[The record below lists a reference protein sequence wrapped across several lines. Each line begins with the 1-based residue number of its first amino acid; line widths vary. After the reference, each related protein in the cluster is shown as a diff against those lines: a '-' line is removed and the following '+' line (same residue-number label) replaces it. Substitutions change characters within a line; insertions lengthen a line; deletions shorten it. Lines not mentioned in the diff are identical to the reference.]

1 MGLDSARSIG
11 RGLDNRC
18 ENWSGQP
25 VGPDYPSGA
34 RLATPGFSKTQFSM
48 ASSYLDACTI
58 RQYVCGTMIKARS
71 GNELPVDIPDVIP
84 ILPLRNS
91 VLFPGSIIPIDV
103 GRRKSVRL
111 VEDAISKERPVIG
124 ILTQKEAR
132 TEDPNDDDM
141 YKVGC
146 AARILKVIKLA
157 KDNFS
162 VILQGVSR
170 FEVRGFEG
178 SEPFLSARVEP
189 VPDPTTSDVELDAL
203 VMNLKDIA
211 KRVVKLMP
219 ELPKEAGALV
229 DSVTE
234 PGHLA
239 DLITSNLELEVS
251 EKQDILETFDLKT
264 RMRKVLQFLSRQ
276 LEVLKVRERINTQV
290 QEEMGRNQREY
301 VLRQQLKAIK
311 EELGELDESGGDL
324 EEFQEKIARAEM
336 PDEAE
341 KMARKQY
348 DRLKGMQPSSAEYTV
363 TRTYLEWLVEL
374 PWSVSTEDKI
384 ELDEVRTVLNEDH
397 YDLEK
402 VKKRIVEYMAVR
414 KLKDDKKG
422 PILCLVGP
430 PGVGKTSLGRSI
442 ARAIGRKFVRV
453 SLGGVRDEAE
463 IRGHRRTY
471 VGSLPGRVIQG
482 IKKAGT
488 NNPVFVLDEI
498 DKLGHDFRG
507 DPASALLEVLDPEQ
521 NNAFSD
527 HYLEVA
533 FDLSKVM
540 FIATANQLDPIPW
553 ALRDRLEIIE
563 LPGYTRQEKLHIAR
577 AFLVPKQLDEHG
589 LDDDHCEITNEGIY
603 EIIDSYTREAGVRNL
618 EREIGAVC
626 RAVAVKVAEGEAEAK
641 ETIREAEV
649 KEYLGPTK
657 FVSEVADRTAEPGVA
672 TGLAW
677 TAVGGDILFI
687 EATRMPGKGKLTL
700 TGQLGD
706 VMKESVTAALSFVRS
721 RAGQL
726 GLESGNFLENT
737 DIHVHVPAGGIPKDG
752 PSAGVTM
759 YTALVSLLTDTP
771 VRPDVAMTGE
781 ITLRGNVLQVG
792 GVKEKLLAAHRAGIK
807 RVIIPER
814 NVKDLVDVPDEV
826 KNEINIMPVKRMDE
840 VLIEALTDPPA
851 GIAALVAEA
860 SEASRQEA
868 EAGATEQTGAE

>member
-1 MGLDSARSIG
+1 
-11 RGLDNRC
+11 
-18 ENWSGQP
+18 
-25 VGPDYPSGA
+25 
-34 RLATPGFSKTQFSM
+34 M
-48 ASSYLDACTI
+48 ASK
-58 RQYVCGTMIKARS
+58 KAAPE
-71 GNELPVDIPDVIP
+71 GPVEVPEIIS

-103 GRRKSVRL
+103 GRKKSVKL
-111 VEDAISKERPVIG
+111 VEEAISKERPVIG
-124 ILTQKEAR
+124 IVTQRDAR
-132 TEDPNDDDM
+132 TEDPGAGDLYM
-141 YKVGC
+141 VGC

-170 FEVRGFEG
+170 FEVSSFDGA
-178 SEPFLSARVEP
+178 EPFLSAKVRS
-189 VPDPTTSDVELDAL
+189 VPDPTSSDVELDAL

-239 DLITSNLELEVS
+239 DLITSNLELEVG
-251 EKQDILETFDLKT
+251 EKQDVLETFDLKT
-264 RMRKVLQFLSRQ
+264 RSRKVLQFLSRQ

-311 EELGELDESGGDL
+311 EELGELDDGGGDL
-324 EEFQEKIARAEM
+324 DEFAEKITKAKM
-336 PDEAE
+336 PEEAE
-341 KMARKQY
+341 KVSRKQL

-374 PWSVSTEDKI
+374 PWSISTDDHI
-384 ELDEVRTVLNEDH
+384 ELPEVRRCLDEDH
-397 YDLEK
+397 YDLDK

-414 KLKDDKKG
+414 KLKNDKKG
-422 PILCLVGP
+422 PILCLAGP
-430 PGVGKTSLGRSI
+430 PGVGKTSLGRSV
-442 ARAIGRKFVRV
+442 ARAIGRKFGRI

-521 NNAFSD
+521 NHAFSD

-563 LPGYTRQEKLHIAR
+563 LPGYTRQEKHHIAR
-577 AFLVPKQLDEHG
+577 QFLVPKQLEEHG
-589 LDDDHCEITNEGIY
+589 LKDTQVEITSTGIY
-603 EIIDSYTREAGVRNL
+603 EIVDSYTREAGVRNL
-618 EREIGAVC
+618 EREIGSLC
-626 RAVAVKVAEGEAEAK
+626 RGVAVKVAEGSAK
-641 ETIREAEV
+641 EKEV
-649 KEYLGPTK
+649 IGGKEVPEYLGPTK
-657 FVSEVADRTAEPGVA
+657 FVSEVADRTSEPGVA

-677 TAVGGDILFI
+677 TSVGGDIRFI

-706 VMKESVTAALSFVRS
+706 VMKESVTAALSFIRS
-721 RAGQL
+721 RAPNL
-726 GLESGNFLENT
+726 GLEAGNLVENM

-759 YTALVSLLTDTP
+759 YTALVSLFLGVP
-771 VRPDVAMTGE
+771 VRNDVAMTGE
-781 ITLRGNVLQVG
+781 ITLRGNVLQIG
-792 GVKEKLLAAHRAGIK
+792 GLKEKLLAAHRAGIK
-807 RVIIPER
+807 RVIVPER
-814 NVKDLVDVPDEV
+814 NMKDLLDVPEEI
-826 KNEINIMPVKRMDE
+826 KNELEILPVKRM
-840 VLIEALTDPPA
+840 
-851 GIAALVAEA
+851 
-860 SEASRQEA
+860 
-868 EAGATEQTGAE
+868 

>member
-1 MGLDSARSIG
+1 MTKAKAGG
-11 RGLDNRC
+11 
-18 ENWSGQP
+18 EQP
-25 VGPDYPSGA
+25 V
-34 RLATPGFSKTQFSM
+34 
-48 ASSYLDACTI
+48 
-58 RQYVCGTMIKARS
+58 
-71 GNELPVDIPDVIP
+71 EIPDTLP

-91 VLFPGSIIPIDV
+91 VLFPGAIIPIDV

-111 VEDAISKERPVIG
+111 VEDAIAKERPVIG
-124 ILTQKEAR
+124 ILTQKDAR
-132 TEDPNDDDM
+132 TEDPGSGDLYM
-141 YKVGC
+141 VGC

-170 FEVRGFEG
+170 FEVSTFDGA
-178 SEPFLSARVEP
+178 EPFLAAKVRS
-189 VPDPTTSDVELDAL
+189 VPDPTSSDVELDAL

-234 PGHLA
+234 AGHLA
-239 DLITSNLELEVS
+239 DLITSHLELEVG
-251 EKQDILETFDLKT
+251 EKQDVLETFDLKT
-264 RMRKVLQFLSRQ
+264 RTRKVLQFLSRQ

-311 EELGELDESGGDL
+311 EELGELDDGGGDL
-324 EEFQEKIARAEM
+324 DEFAEKITKAKM
-336 PDEAE
+336 PEEAE
-341 KMARKQY
+341 KVSRKQL

-374 PWSVSTEDKI
+374 PWSISTEDHI
-384 ELDEVRTVLNEDH
+384 ELPEVRRCLDEDH
-397 YDLEK
+397 YDLDK

-414 KLKDDKKG
+414 KLKNDKKG
-422 PILCLVGP
+422 PILCLAGP
-430 PGVGKTSLGRSI
+430 PGVGKTSLGRSV
-442 ARAIGRKFVRV
+442 ARAIGRKFGRI

-471 VGSLPGRVIQG
+471 VGSLPGRIIQG

-521 NNAFSD
+521 NSSFSD
-527 HYLEVA
+527 HYLEVT
-533 FDLSKVM
+533 FDLSKVL

-563 LPGYTRQEKLHIAR
+563 LPGYTRQEKKMIAR
-577 AFLVPKQLDEHG
+577 KFLVPKQLDDHG
-589 LDDDHCEITNEGIY
+589 LTNDRCEITDEALF
-603 EIIDSYTREAGVRNL
+603 EIVDSYTREAGVRNL
-618 EREIGAVC
+618 EREIGSVC
-626 RAVAVKVAEGEAEAK
+626 RAVAVKVAEGQAK
-641 ETIREAEV
+641 DHEV
-649 KEYLGPTK
+649 IDPGVVEDVLGPKK
-657 FVSEVADRTAEPGVA
+657 FVSEVAERVGEPGVA

-687 EATRMPGKGKLTL
+687 EATQMPGKGKLTL

-706 VMKESVTAALSFVRS
+706 VMKESVTAALSFVRG
-721 RAGQL
+721 RAAAL
-726 GLESGNFLENT
+726 GLDPGNFLENK
-737 DIHVHVPAGGIPKDG
+737 DLHVHVPAGAVPKDG

-759 YTALVSLLTDTP
+759 YTALVSLLTGVP

-781 ITLRGNVLQVG
+781 ITLRGNVLQIG

-814 NVKDLVDVPDEV
+814 NVKDLIDVPEEV
-826 KNEINIMPVKRMDE
+826 KREVEILSVKRMDE
-840 VLIEALTDPPA
+840 VLALALKDPPPSI
-851 GIAALVAEA
+851 IALAKAAQAET
-860 SEASRQEA
+860 Q
-868 EAGATEQTGAE
+868 ATA

>member
-1 MGLDSARSIG
+1 MSKAKAGQD
-11 RGLDNRC
+11 
-18 ENWSGQP
+18 QP
-25 VGPDYPSGA
+25 V
-34 RLATPGFSKTQFSM
+34 
-48 ASSYLDACTI
+48 
-58 RQYVCGTMIKARS
+58 
-71 GNELPVDIPDVIP
+71 EIPDVLP

-111 VEDAISKERPVIG
+111 VEDAIAKERPVIG
-124 ILTQKEAR
+124 ILTQKDAR
-132 TEDPNDDDM
+132 TEDPNSGDL
-141 YKVGC
+141 YLVGC

-170 FEVRGFEG
+170 FEVTGFDG
-178 SEPFLSARVEP
+178 AEPFLAAKVRA

-211 KRVVKLMP
+211 KRVVKLMDAV
-219 ELPKEAGALV
+219 PKEAGALV

-239 DLITSNLELEVS
+239 DLITANLELEVG
-251 EKQDILETFDLKT
+251 EKQDVLETFDIKT
-264 RMRKVLQFLSRQ
+264 RTRKVLQFLSRQ

-311 EELGELDESGGDL
+311 EELGELDDGGGDL
-324 EEFQEKIARAEM
+324 DEFGEKILKAKM
-336 PDEAE
+336 PEEAE
-341 KMARKQY
+341 KAAKKQL

-374 PWSVSTEDKI
+374 PWSISTDDHIDLK
-384 ELDEVRTVLNEDH
+384 EVRRCLDEDH
-397 YDLEK
+397 YDLDK

-422 PILCLVGP
+422 PILCLAGP
-430 PGVGKTSLGRSI
+430 PGVGKTSLGRSV
-442 ARAIGRKFVRV
+442 ARAIGRKFGRI

-471 VGSLPGRVIQG
+471 VGSLPGRIIQG

-507 DPASALLEVLDPEQ
+507 DPSSALLEVLDPEQ
-521 NNAFSD
+521 NSSFSD
-527 HYLEVA
+527 HYLEVT

-563 LPGYTRQEKLHIAR
+563 LPGYTRQEKKQIAR

-589 LDDDHCEITNEGIY
+589 LGGAASAGAAGKRAEITDDAVL
-603 EIIDSYTREAGVRNL
+603 EIVDSYTREAGVRNL
-618 EREIGAVC
+618 EREIGSVC
-626 RAVAVKVAEGEAEAK
+626 RGVAVKVAEGNAK
-641 ETIREAEV
+641 EHEV
-649 KEYLGPTK
+649 VGVDEVHEYLGPIK
-657 FVSEVADRTAEPGVA
+657 FVSEVADRTSEPGVC

-687 EATRMPGKGKLTL
+687 EATKMPGKGKLTL

-706 VMKESVTAALSFVRS
+706 VMKESVTAALSVVRS
-721 RAGQL
+721 RAAAL
-726 GLESGNFLENT
+726 GLDPGNFLENV
-737 DIHVHVPAGGIPKDG
+737 DLHVHVPAGSVPKDG

-759 YTALVSLLTDTP
+759 YTALVSLLIGVP

-781 ITLRGNVLQVG
+781 ITLRGNVLAIG

-807 RVIIPER
+807 RVIIPDR

-826 KNEINIMPVKRMDE
+826 KSEMEILSVKKMDE
-840 VLIEALTDPPA
+840 VLAYALSNPPQ
-851 GIAALVAEA
+851 GILDLAAAA
-860 SEASRQEA
+860 RADS
-868 EAGATEQTGAE
+868 

>member
-1 MGLDSARSIG
+1 M
-11 RGLDNRC
+11 
-18 ENWSGQP
+18 
-25 VGPDYPSGA
+25 
-34 RLATPGFSKTQFSM
+34 T
-48 ASSYLDACTI
+48 
-58 RQYVCGTMIKARS
+58 KAKAGS
-71 GNELPVDIPDVIP
+71 DLPVEIPDVIP

-124 ILTQKEAR
+124 ILTQMEAR
-132 TEDPNDDDM
+132 TEDPREEDM
-141 YKVGC
+141 YRVGC

-170 FEVRGFEG
+170 FEVQDFEEA
-178 SEPFLSARVEP
+178 EPFLAARVQA

-311 EELGELDESGGDL
+311 EELGELDEGGGDL
-324 EEFQEKIARAEM
+324 EEFQEKIAKAEM
-336 PDEAE
+336 PEEAE
-341 KMARKQY
+341 KVARKQY
-348 DRLKGMQPSSAEYTV
+348 ERLKGMQPSSAEYTV

-374 PWSVSTEDKI
+374 PWAIGTEDKI
-384 ELDEVRTVLNEDH
+384 ELEEVRKVLNEDH

-422 PILCLVGP
+422 PILCLAGP
-430 PGVGKTSLGRSI
+430 PGVGKTSLGRSV

-521 NNAFSD
+521 NNSFSD

-533 FDLSKVM
+533 FDLSRVM

-577 AFLVPKQLDEHG
+577 AFLVPKQLSEHG
-589 LDDDHCEITNEGIY
+589 LDNDQCEITDDGVY
-603 EIIDSYTREAGVRNL
+603 EVVDSYTREAGVRNL

-626 RAVAVKVAEGEAEAK
+626 RAVAVKVAEGEAGEK
-641 ETIREAEV
+641 EVIGPTQVA
-649 KEYLGPTK
+649 EYLGPTK

-706 VMKESVTAALSFVRS
+706 VMKESVTAALSFIRS
-721 RAGQL
+721 RAAQL

-759 YTALVSLLTDTP
+759 YTALVSLLTGTP

-792 GVKEKLLAAHRAGIK
+792 GVKEKLLAAHRAGIT

-814 NVKDLVDVPDEV
+814 NIKDLVDVPDEV
-826 KNEINIMPVKRMDE
+826 KNEIEILPVKRMDE
-840 VLIEALTDPPA
+840 VLIQALTDPPE
-851 GIAALVAEA
+851 GIAKLVEEAAQAESPAGDAQEEAPA
-860 SEASRQEA
+860 S
-868 EAGATEQTGAE
+868 

>member
-1 MGLDSARSIG
+1 MTKAKTGG
-11 RGLDNRC
+11 
-18 ENWSGQP
+18 EQP
-25 VGPDYPSGA
+25 V
-34 RLATPGFSKTQFSM
+34 
-48 ASSYLDACTI
+48 
-58 RQYVCGTMIKARS
+58 
-71 GNELPVDIPDVIP
+71 EIPDTLP

-91 VLFPGSIIPIDV
+91 VLFPGAIIPIDV

-111 VEDAISKERPVIG
+111 VEDAIAKERPVIG
-124 ILTQKEAR
+124 ILTQKDAR
-132 TEDPNDDDM
+132 TEDPGSGDL
-141 YKVGC
+141 YLVGC

-170 FEVRGFEG
+170 FEVSTFDGA
-178 SEPFLSARVEP
+178 EPFLAAKVRS
-189 VPDPTTSDVELDAL
+189 VPDPTASDVELDAL

-234 PGHLA
+234 AGHLA
-239 DLITSNLELEVS
+239 DLITSHLELEVG
-251 EKQDILETFDLKT
+251 EKQDVLETFDLKT
-264 RMRKVLQFLSRQ
+264 RTRKVLQFLSRQ

-311 EELGELDESGGDL
+311 EELGELDDGGGDL
-324 EEFQEKIARAEM
+324 DEFGEKITKAKM

-341 KMARKQY
+341 KVARKQL

-374 PWSVSTEDKI
+374 PWSISTDDHI
-384 ELDEVRTVLNEDH
+384 ELAEVRKCLDEDH
-397 YDLEK
+397 YDLDK

-414 KLKDDKKG
+414 KLKNDKKG

-430 PGVGKTSLGRSI
+430 PGVGKTSLGRSV
-442 ARAIGRKFVRV
+442 ARAIGRKFGRI

-471 VGSLPGRVIQG
+471 VGSLPGRIIQG
-482 IKKAGT
+482 VKKAGT

-521 NNAFSD
+521 NNTFSD
-527 HYLEVA
+527 HYLEVT
-533 FDLSKVM
+533 FDLSKVL

-563 LPGYTRQEKLHIAR
+563 LPGYTRQEKKMIAR
-577 AFLVPKQLDEHG
+577 KFLVPKQLEDHG
-589 LDDDHCEITNEGIY
+589 LTTERCEITDDAIFEVV
-603 EIIDSYTREAGVRNL
+603 DSYTREAGVRNL
-618 EREIGAVC
+618 EREIGSVF
-626 RAVAVKVAEGEAEAK
+626 RAIAVKVAEGQSK
-641 ETIREAEV
+641 DHEV
-649 KEYLGPTK
+649 ISPEVVEEVLGPKK
-657 FVSEVADRTAEPGVA
+657 FVSEVADRTSEPGVA

-687 EATRMPGKGKLTL
+687 EATRMPGKGKLIL

-706 VMKESVTAALSFVRS
+706 VMKESVTAALSFVRG
-721 RAGQL
+721 RAAAL
-726 GLESGNFLENT
+726 GLDPGNFLENV
-737 DIHVHVPAGGIPKDG
+737 DLHVHVPAGAVPKDG

-759 YTALVSLLTDTP
+759 YTALVSLLTGVP

-781 ITLRGNVLQVG
+781 ITLRGNVLQIG
-792 GVKEKLLAAHRAGIK
+792 GLKEKLLAAHRAGIK
-807 RVIIPER
+807 RVIIPDR
-814 NVKDLVDVPDEV
+814 NVKDLIDVPDEV
-826 KNEINIMPVKRMDE
+826 KKEMEILSVKRMDE
-840 VLIEALTDPPA
+840 VLALALKDPPPSITDLA
-851 GIAALVAEA
+851 KLALAENHPTA
-860 SEASRQEA
+860 
-868 EAGATEQTGAE
+868 

>member
-1 MGLDSARSIG
+1 MTKPKAGG
-11 RGLDNRC
+11 
-18 ENWSGQP
+18 EQP
-25 VGPDYPSGA
+25 V
-34 RLATPGFSKTQFSM
+34 
-48 ASSYLDACTI
+48 
-58 RQYVCGTMIKARS
+58 
-71 GNELPVDIPDVIP
+71 EIPDTLP

-91 VLFPGSIIPIDV
+91 VLFPGAIIPIDV

-111 VEDAISKERPVIG
+111 VEDAIAKERPVIG
-124 ILTQKEAR
+124 ILTQKDAR
-132 TEDPNDDDM
+132 TEDPGSGDLYM
-141 YKVGC
+141 IGC

-170 FEVRGFEG
+170 FEVSGFDG
-178 SEPFLSARVEP
+178 AEPFLAAKVRS
-189 VPDPTTSDVELDAL
+189 VPDPTSSDVELDAL

-234 PGHLA
+234 AGHLA
-239 DLITSNLELEVS
+239 DLITSHLELEVG
-251 EKQDILETFDLKT
+251 EKQDVLETFDLKT
-264 RMRKVLQFLSRQ
+264 RVRKVLQFLSRQ

-311 EELGELDESGGDL
+311 EELGELDDGGGDL
-324 EEFQEKIARAEM
+324 DEFGEKITKAKM
-336 PDEAE
+336 PEEAE
-341 KMARKQY
+341 KVAKKQL

-374 PWSVSTEDKI
+374 PWSVSTEDHI
-384 ELDEVRTVLNEDH
+384 ELQEVRRCLDEDH
-397 YDLEK
+397 YDLDK

-414 KLKDDKKG
+414 KLKNDKKG
-422 PILCLVGP
+422 PILCLAGP
-430 PGVGKTSLGRSI
+430 PGVGKTSLGRSV
-442 ARAIGRKFVRV
+442 ARAIGRKFGRI

-471 VGSLPGRVIQG
+471 VGSLPGRIIQG

-521 NNAFSD
+521 NSSFSD
-527 HYLEVA
+527 HYLEVT
-533 FDLSKVM
+533 FDLSKVL

-563 LPGYTRQEKLHIAR
+563 LPGYTRQEKKQIAR
-577 AFLVPKQLDEHG
+577 KFLVPKQLEDHG
-589 LDDDHCEITNEGIY
+589 LTEERAEMTDEAIFEIV
-603 EIIDSYTREAGVRNL
+603 DSYTREAGVRNL
-618 EREIGAVC
+618 EREIGSVF
-626 RAVAVKVAEGEAEAK
+626 RAVAVKVAEGQAK
-641 ETIREAEV
+641 DHEV
-649 KEYLGPTK
+649 LTPKEVEEFLGPKK
-657 FVSEVADRTAEPGVA
+657 FVSEVAERTAEPGVA

-687 EATRMPGKGKLTL
+687 EASQMPGKGKLTL

-706 VMKESVTAALSFVRS
+706 VMKESVTAALSFVRG
-721 RAGQL
+721 RAAAL
-726 GLESGNFLENT
+726 GLDPGNFLENK
-737 DIHVHVPAGGIPKDG
+737 DLHVHVPAGAVPKDG
-752 PSAGVTM
+752 PSAGITM
-759 YTALVSLLTDTP
+759 YTALVSLFTGVP

-781 ITLRGNVLQVG
+781 ITLRGNVLQIG

-807 RVIIPER
+807 RVIIPDR
-814 NVKDLVDVPDEV
+814 NVKDLIDVPDEV
-826 KNEINIMPVKRMDE
+826 KKEMEILSVKRMDE
-840 VLIEALTDPPA
+840 VLALALKDPPP
-851 GIAALVAEA
+851 
-860 SEASRQEA
+860 S
-868 EAGATEQTGAE
+868 

>member
-1 MGLDSARSIG
+1 MTKAKAGG
-11 RGLDNRC
+11 
-18 ENWSGQP
+18 EQP
-25 VGPDYPSGA
+25 V
-34 RLATPGFSKTQFSM
+34 
-48 ASSYLDACTI
+48 
-58 RQYVCGTMIKARS
+58 
-71 GNELPVDIPDVIP
+71 EIPDTLP

-111 VEDAISKERPVIG
+111 VEDAIAKERPVIG
-124 ILTQKEAR
+124 ILTQKDAR
-132 TEDPNDDDM
+132 TEDPGAGDLYM
-141 YKVGC
+141 VGC

-170 FEVRGFEG
+170 FEVSGFDG
-178 SEPFLSARVEP
+178 AEPFLAAKVRS
-189 VPDPTTSDVELDAL
+189 VPDPTSSDVELDAL

-234 PGHLA
+234 AGHLA
-239 DLITSNLELEVS
+239 DLITSNLELEVG
-251 EKQDILETFDLKT
+251 EKQDVLETFDLKT
-264 RMRKVLQFLSRQ
+264 RTRKVLQFLSRQ

-311 EELGELDESGGDL
+311 EELGELDDAGGDL
-324 EEFQEKIARAEM
+324 DEFGEKITKAKLPE
-336 PDEAE
+336 EAE
-341 KMARKQY
+341 KVARKQL

-374 PWSVSTEDKI
+374 PWSVSTDDHI
-384 ELDEVRTVLNEDH
+384 ELPEVRRCLDEDH
-397 YDLEK
+397 YDLDK

-414 KLKDDKKG
+414 KLKNDKKG
-422 PILCLVGP
+422 PILCLAGP
-430 PGVGKTSLGRSI
+430 PGVGKTSLGRSV
-442 ARAIGRKFVRV
+442 ARAIGRKFGRI

-521 NNAFSD
+521 NSSFSD
-527 HYLEVA
+527 HYLEVS
-533 FDLSKVM
+533 FDLSKVL

-563 LPGYTRQEKLHIAR
+563 LPGYTRQEKRMIAR
-577 AFLVPKQLDEHG
+577 KFLVPKQLEDHG
-589 LDDDHCEITNEGIY
+589 LNNDRCEITDEALF
-603 EIIDSYTREAGVRNL
+603 EVIDGYTREAGVRNL
-618 EREIGAVC
+618 EREVGAVC
-626 RAVAVKVAEGEAEAK
+626 RAVAVKVAEGHAK
-641 ETIREAEV
+641 DHEV
-649 KEYLGPTK
+649 VDVQVVKDVLGPTK
-657 FVSEVADRTAEPGVA
+657 YVSEVAERVGEPGVA

-687 EATRMPGKGKLTL
+687 EATQMPGKGKLTL

-706 VMKESVTAALSFVRS
+706 VMKESVTAALSFVRG
-721 RAGQL
+721 RAAAL
-726 GLESGNFLENT
+726 GLDAGNFLENK
-737 DIHVHVPAGGIPKDG
+737 DLHVHVPAGAVPKDG

-759 YTALVSLLTDTP
+759 YTALVSLLIGVP

-781 ITLRGNVLQVG
+781 ITLRGNVLQIG
-792 GVKEKLLAAHRAGIK
+792 GLKEKLLAAHRAGIK

-814 NVKDLVDVPDEV
+814 NVKDLIDVPEEV
-826 KNEINIMPVKRMDE
+826 KKEMEIFSVKRMDE
-840 VLIEALTDPPA
+840 VLALALKDPPQSILDLA
-851 GIAALVAEA
+851 KAAKDDAA
-860 SEASRQEA
+860 
-868 EAGATEQTGAE
+868 

>member
-1 MGLDSARSIG
+1 M
-11 RGLDNRC
+11 
-18 ENWSGQP
+18 
-25 VGPDYPSGA
+25 
-34 RLATPGFSKTQFSM
+34 SKS
-48 ASSYLDACTI
+48 
-58 RQYVCGTMIKARS
+58 KA
-71 GNELPVDIPDVIP
+71 GGDLPVEIPDVIP

-124 ILTQKEAR
+124 ILTQKDAR
-132 TEDPNDDDM
+132 IEDPNEEDM
-141 YKVGC
+141 YRVGC

-170 FEVRGFEG
+170 VKVSSFDGT
-178 SEPFLSARVEP
+178 EPFISAKVDA

-239 DLITSNLELEVS
+239 DLITSNLELEVA
-251 EKQDILETFDLKT
+251 EKQEILETYDLKV

-311 EELGELDESGGDL
+311 DELGELDDAGNDL
-324 EEFQEKIARAEM
+324 EEFKDKITAAKM
-336 PDEAE
+336 PEEAE
-341 KMARKQY
+341 KVALKQY

-374 PWSVSTEDKI
+374 PWSISTEDKI
-384 ELDEVRTVLNEDH
+384 ELDEVRRCLNEDH
-397 YDLEK
+397 YDLDK
-402 VKKRIVEYMAVR
+402 IKKRIVEYMAVR
-414 KLKDDKKG
+414 KLKNDKKG
-422 PILCLVGP
+422 PILCLAGP
-430 PGVGKTSLGRSI
+430 PGVGKTSLGRSV
-442 ARAIGRKFVRV
+442 ARAIGRKFGRI

-471 VGSLPGRVIQG
+471 VGSLPGRIIQG

-507 DPASALLEVLDPEQ
+507 DPSSALLEVLDPEQ
-521 NNAFSD
+521 NWSFSD
-527 HYLEVA
+527 HYLEVP

-563 LPGYTRQEKLHIAR
+563 LSGYTRQDKRHISR
-577 AFLVPKQLDEHG
+577 SFLVPKQLEEHG
-589 LDDDHCEITNEGIY
+589 LKPEQIEMTDGAVLEV
-603 EIIDSYTREAGVRNL
+603 IDSYTREAGVRNL
-618 EREIGAVC
+618 EREIGSVC
-626 RAVAVKVAEGEAEAK
+626 RGVAVKVAEGQIKDKLVLEAK
-641 ETIREAEV
+641 DIP
-649 KEYLGPTK
+649 EYLGPTK
-657 FVSEVADRTAEPGVA
+657 YVSEVADRTAESGVA

-677 TAVGGDILFI
+677 TQVGGDILFI

-706 VMKESVTAALSFVRS
+706 VMKESVTAALSFIRS
-721 RAGQL
+721 RASVL
-726 GLESGNFLENT
+726 GLEGGNFLENM

-759 YTALVSLLTDTP
+759 YTALVSLFLGIT
-771 VRPDVAMTGE
+771 VRNDVAMTGE
-781 ITLRGNVLQVG
+781 ITLRGNVLPIG

-807 RVIIPER
+807 HVIIPDR
-814 NVKDLVDVPDEV
+814 NVKDLVDVPEEI
-826 KNEINIMPVKRMDE
+826 KNELTIHPVKRMDE
-840 VLIEALTDPPA
+840 VLMVALTNPPA
-851 GIAALVAEA
+851 GIAEVVAREKAAAEA
-860 SEASRQEA
+860 EQML
-868 EAGATEQTGAE
+868 ATADGKGGRPQPRA